1 MGEDPREIG
10 EMWTCS
16 AVSALKSVIGEC
28 GECLGFDLFDD
39 CARGSRIFELPPLNW
54 LSQIIC
60 VMSYSYEPVF
70 VTMPH

>member
-39 CARGSRIFELPPLNW
+39 TVPVDHGY
-54 LSQIIC
+54 LSC
-60 VMSYSYEPVF
+60 
-70 VTMPH
+70 HH